1 LTHKSNFFSRSKDF
15 GQKGGEWSLLNLV
28 EIKNDCDGDTL
39 LIQAKPVGPTCH
51 TGADTCWQTE
61 NKADYG
67 FISHL
72 EQTIKS
78 KRKS

>member
-1 LTHKSNFFSRSKDF
+1 LDH
-15 GQKGGEWSLLNLV
+15 
-28 EIKNDCDGDTL
+28 
-39 LIQAKPVGPTCH
+39 H

-72 EQTIKS
+72 EQTIETRREKADSEKLCCFFIPIRINKIAKS
-78 KRKS
+78 R

>member
-1 LTHKSNFFSRSKDF
+1 LDKR
-15 GQKGGEWSLLNLV
+15 GGEWSLLNLV
-28 EIKNDCDGDTL
+28 DIKNDCDGDTL

-67 FISHL
+67 FISLSQL
-72 EQTIKS
+72 EKTEEKADS
-78 KRKS
+78 ESYVASLFN

>member
-1 LTHKSNFFSRSKDF
+1 LDKR
-15 GQKGGEWSLLNLV
+15 GGEWSLLNLV
-28 EIKNDCDGDTL
+28 DIKNDCDGDTL

-61 NKADYG
+61 IKRIMG
-67 FISHL
+67 FTL
-72 EQTIKS
+72 RTNYRNP